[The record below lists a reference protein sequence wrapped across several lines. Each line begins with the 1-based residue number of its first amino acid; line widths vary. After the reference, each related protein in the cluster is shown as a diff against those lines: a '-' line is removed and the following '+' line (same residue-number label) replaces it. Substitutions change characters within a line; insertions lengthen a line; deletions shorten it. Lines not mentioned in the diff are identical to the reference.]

1 MRSDPT
7 PVPRQGQKSI
17 SSGYGPHAPQARRET
32 TSRSPS
38 DRSRPTIAARAIDA
52 IRSKLGPA
60 AGSGANIP
68 LPGVQRS
75 ASAAAAGTSTPDIT
89 GTSTPARNQHAGPEP
104 AHRPGTST
112 PAPPDAAV
120 HHVPGDHL
128 PSGTNTEP
136 EPAHRN
142 EHATRPRS
150 VPDAPYRPETSTPAY
165 RDAVGL
171 DTVSDNHVRP
181 GIDTRS
187 EPAHR
192 NEHTTELRSAPAP
205 AHRPHSNT
213 PAQPNAGEHDFS
225 TKQQTICATE
235 QRGSAHRDDTVEPT
249 RRDTEWEYVADN
261 GDTHDEPPTWDD
273 LNPDGGSESFDEQNT
288 DPSDSNLH
296 RTETQIE
303 TISQICGVE
312 PSILPNQQTELRGL
326 VERLDTLL
334 HQNGD
339 VGSALVQALLSRA
352 QPFCNNVPGLRLS
365 LLMKR
370 KPSCHLKR
378 AQKDYSQQVGQGQI
392 RRAIYLQ
399 P

>member
-38 DRSRPTIAARAIDA
+38 DRPRPTIAARAIDA

-89 GTSTPARNQHAGPEP
+89 GTSTPARNQHAGPEPAHRHGTSTPARNQHAGPEP

-192 NEHTTELRSAPAP
+192 NEHTTELRSAPAS
-205 AHRPHSNT
+205 AHQHHSNT
-213 PAQPNAGEHDFS
+213 PAQPYAGEHDFS
-225 TKQQTICATE
+225 TNQQTICATE
-235 QRGSAHRDDTVEPT
+235 LD
-249 RRDTEWEYVADN
+249 VAR
-261 GDTHDEPPTWDD
+261 E
-273 LNPDGGSESFDEQNT
+273 L
-288 DPSDSNLH
+288 LI
-296 RTETQIE
+296 R
-303 TISQICGVE
+303 
-312 PSILPNQQTELRGL
+312 SI
-326 VERLDTLL
+326 
-334 HQNGD
+334 
-339 VGSALVQALLSRA
+339 
-352 QPFCNNVPGLRLS
+352 
-365 LLMKR
+365 K
-370 KPSCHLKR
+370 
-378 AQKDYSQQVGQGQI
+378 
-392 RRAIYLQ
+392 RRAFSEQKTFTLMACM
-399 P
+399 PVLFDRL